1 MSISEFSSALKN
13 KAIKEWFTSEKMYG
27 KEINNLIN
35 ATSEYRS
42 AEQTA
47 EKTAFIITKDTVKS
61 LLIDLKGITSEG
73 ELDLETERI
82 FKLFGSKNTGVKVNR
97 KKIKVGPDMPAIY
110 FAAISFDSI
119 TNLINNILELDPGE
133 LATRYEKG
141 HVIGLNTELLRVT
154 SNRIM
159 NEIDGRT
166 AQGAIQAKNV
176 ILGELEKV
184 INYYKKLDYDSANIQ
199 PASDVPVYASVNK
212 TLSKSGK
219 TKYLVELQSKA
230 QNQRSADE
238 VKATIGSIRKLF
250 SPGALTEKQMVAT
263 IDKLRKS
270 VSDPKFA
277 GELLNLRSS
286 PSFIDML
293 AKNIADTLRGKPSN
307 QAYSVPKVEIGKQK
321 VPKINLK
328 ELQLAVRAEQ
338 KKVEAIAAKLKKS
351 VPKIKPPKTV
361 NLVSLLNIINSQLQD
376 VISANMGDGSSR
388 NVLNY
393 RTGRFASSAKV
404 ERLTQGRDGMI
415 SAFYTYMQNPYA
427 TFSEGGRQSRPAS
440 RDPKLLISR
449 SIREI
454 AATQVTNRLRAVL
467 A

>member
-1 MSISEFSSALKN
+1 MSISEFSAALKN
-13 KAIKEWFTSEKMYG
+13 KAIKEWFSSEKMYG
-27 KEINNLIN
+27 KEVNTLIN
-35 ATSEYRS
+35 PTSEYRS

-47 EKTAFIITKDTVKS
+47 EKTAFIVTKDTVRS
-61 LLIDLKGITSEG
+61 LLIDLKGITNTG
-73 ELDLETERI
+73 ELDLETDRI
-82 FKLFGSKNTGVKVNR
+82 FKLFSSKNVGVKVNR
-97 KKIKVGPDMPAIY
+97 KKIKVGKDMPAVY

-119 TNLINNILELDPGE
+119 TNLVNNILELDPGE

-141 HVIGLNTELLRVT
+141 HVIGLNTELLRFT

-166 AQGAIQAKNV
+166 AQGAIQAKN
-176 ILGELEKV
+176 ILLGELEKV

-212 TLSKSGK
+212 TLSRSGK

-250 SPGALTEKQMVAT
+250 SPGTLTEKQMVAT

-270 VSDPKFA
+270 VTDPKFA
-277 GELLNLRSS
+277 NELLNLRSS
-286 PSFIDML
+286 PSFLDMI
-293 AKNIADTLRGKPSN
+293 AKNIADTLKGTTSG
-307 QAYSVPKVEIGKQK
+307 QVYSVPKVEIGKQK
-321 VPKINLK
+321 TPKVNLK
-328 ELQLAVRAEQ
+328 ELQDAVRAEQ
-338 KKVEAIAAKLKKS
+338 KKAEALAAKLKRSASKAAA
-351 VPKIKPPKTV
+351 PKTI
-361 NLVSLLNIINSQLQD
+361 NLVSLLNIINFQLQD
-376 VISANMGDGSSR
+376 VISANMGKGNRRD
-388 NVLNY
+388 VLNY
-393 RTGRFASSAKV
+393 RTGRFASSVKV
-404 ERLTQGRDGMI
+404 ERLTQGREGMI
-415 SAFYTYMQNPYA
+415 SAFYSYMQNPYA
-427 TFSEGGRQSRPAS
+427 TFSEGGRQQSPKS

-454 AATQVTNRLRAVL
+454 AGNQVNNRLRAVL